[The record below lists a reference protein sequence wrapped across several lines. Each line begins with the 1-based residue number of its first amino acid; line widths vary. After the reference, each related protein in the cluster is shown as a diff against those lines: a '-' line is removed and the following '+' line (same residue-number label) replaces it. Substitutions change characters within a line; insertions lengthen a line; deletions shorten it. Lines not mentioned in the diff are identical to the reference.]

1 MEKKNKIF
9 VISLIVLILAVVGV
23 AIYIICNNKKEENL
37 DAKKFQNEYMELN
50 GKEIYGFKYVEV
62 DISENNTVKYVNEEE
77 VVELLENGSGIIYF
91 GFATCPWCRS
101 LVTTLTKVAEEK
113 KETIYYLDISNIR
126 SKFEIK
132 DGKLNKVSE
141 GTKGYYEILRVLDN
155 ELEQYYLTENDKK
168 YDTNEKRLYAPTLVA
183 VKDGE
188 IKSMHVDTVESQKS
202 GFDKLT
208 DEQKAELRKI
218 IEDLMD
224 SKNYEIC
231 TQDRC

>member
-218 IEDLMD
+218 IEDLID

>member
-9 VISLIVLILAVVGV
+9 LIGIIVLTMAVLGLV
-23 AIYIICNNKKEENL
+23 IYSIFNNKPEENK
-37 DAKKFQNEYMELN
+37 DALKFQNEYMELN
-50 GKEIYGFKYVEV
+50 GKEIYGFTYVEV
-62 DISENNTVKYVNEEE
+62 DISENNTVKYVSEEE
-77 VVELLENGSGIIYF
+77 AVEILEKGSGVIYF

-101 LVTTLTKVAEEK
+101 LVTTLTKVAEAK
-113 KETIYYLDISNIR
+113 NETIYYLDISNIR

-132 DGKLNKVSE
+132 DGKLNKTKE
-141 GTKGYYEILRVLDN
+141 GTEGYYEILRVLDDQ
-155 ELEQYYLTENDKK
+155 LEDYYLTDKDK
-168 YDTNEKRLYAPTLVA
+168 QYDTNEKRLYAPTLIA

-208 DEQKAELRKI
+208 KEQIAELTKI
-218 IEDLMD
+218 IEDLID

-231 TQDRC
+231 TQDKC